1 MKNIGET
8 IAKAQITNGGP
19 IILVQPENEY
29 TQATSAIKPFP
40 DSVYFQYVI
49 DQLRDVGIIVPLVNN
64 DASAKGN
71 NAPIPTA
78 PGYPAAVD
86 IYTHDGYPLGFDC
99 VCNIAVTTVHI
110 LTYDKANP
118 NTWPDGKLPTNWHE
132 LHEQQSPNTPYS
144 IIEFQSGSFDPWGG
158 PGFDKCLTLVGA
170 QFERVFYKN
179 LYSFGVTILNLYM
192 TFGGTNW
199 GNLGHPGGYTSYDYA
214 APIGEDR
221 RVDRE
226 KYSEQKVQANF
237 LKVSPAYLTA
247 TRGNASTTKWTT
259 SSDLTV
265 TPAFGGKTGF
275 YFLRHSKYN
284 SLASTSYRLRI
295 STSTFG
301 NITVPQM
308 NGTTLTL
315 NGRDSK
321 VHVSDY
327 DIGGA
332 TLVYSTAEVYTWH
345 KYADKTVLV
354 VYGGPGEAHELALA
368 VTGLEVL
375 EGDVKSTAT
384 RGYTLLNFNTD
395 GARKV
400 AKVGT
405 GCNSIYVYMLGMSP
419 KSNPMIR

>member
-40 DSVYFQYVI
+40 DPVYFQYVI
-49 DQLRDVGIIVPLVNN
+49 NQLRDVGIIVPLVNN

-99 VCNIAVTTVHI
+99 VSKMRVANAYR
-110 LTYDKANP
+110 TYSNLMLQANP
-118 NTWPDGKLPTNWHE
+118 NTWPDSKLPTNWHE

-221 RVDRE
+221 RVNRE

-247 TRGNASTTKWTT
+247 TRGNASSTKWTT

-265 TPAFGGKTGF
+265 TPAFGGSTGF

-284 SLASTSYRLRI
+284 SLASTSYKLRI
-295 STSTFG
+295 STSAFG

-354 VYGGPGEAHELALA
+354 VYGGLGETHELVLA

-400 AKVGT
+400 AKVGV
-405 GCNSIYVYMLGMSP
+405 GSNFIYVYMLG
-419 KSNPMIR
+419 KL